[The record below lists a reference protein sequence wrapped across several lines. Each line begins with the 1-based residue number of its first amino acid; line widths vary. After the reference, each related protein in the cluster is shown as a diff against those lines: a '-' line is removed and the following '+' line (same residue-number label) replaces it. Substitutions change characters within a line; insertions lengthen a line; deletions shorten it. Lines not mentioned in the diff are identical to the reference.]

1 MSLRLKIA
9 DLDTAPKAF
18 QAELPLRSEQGEA
31 WCAERLAGLYEA
43 RIEAGHELPFTVSY
57 TAARVGD
64 LVEVKA
70 RVQGRLGFACSRC
83 AEPAELTV
91 EASFEHHWVGPG
103 KLAVGGHG
111 ASRHAASG
119 HTSRDADADL
129 DDPDVSEHD
138 GVHCDIE
145 PLCIEFVILALPVV
159 PLCSDACLG
168 LCPQCGSNRNQQTC
182 TCAAAP
188 EPHDES
194 PFARLRGMT
203 IKA

>member
-9 DLDTAPKAF
+9 DLDTAPKAL
-18 QAELPLRSEQGEA
+18 QAELPLRSEHGEA
-31 WCAERLAGLYEA
+31 WCDERLAGLYEA
-43 RIEAGHELPFTVSY
+43 RGEPFTVAYS
-57 TAARVGD
+57 ASRVGD

-70 RVQGRLGFACSRC
+70 HVRGRLGFACSRC

-91 EASFEHHWVGPG
+91 ETSFEHHWVGPG
-103 KLAVGGHG
+103 KLAVGGHA
-111 ASRHAASG
+111 ASGHAASG
-119 HTSRDADADL
+119 HTSRGDDADL

-145 PLCIEFVILALPVV
+145 PLCIEFAILALPDV